1 MQTKRPPINYG
12 RQTKII
18 SFTTEAKGI
27 STNEL
32 GQEIGKIEAFGAI
45 YGNED
50 DGGDR
55 IIKGAFDRT
64 VKNSKSRAKS
74 RNNPYLFKM
83 LWNHSQD
90 DLIGGWYDVDPGD
103 PKGLRCWGDV
113 LLSTQRGREFYEL
126 ALAKMADQ
134 YSIIYDIIRGDKDNP
149 GARYDEKG
157 VRELLQLRL
166 FTIDPVSL
174 AMNDQTET
182 IDVKS
187 NEGKNMDE
195 KDKPPQRKTLLEHY
209 NEEMAEDLLE
219 DWQDVYVCALTGA
232 IFDAFTIGDQ
242 PQADISQA
250 LDDFK
255 ELVLSKFVT
264 QAIDCNLSQ
273 YLSDNGYSYTPG
285 LSQMLNGSDDGYYG
299 YMSRRKLPSVKRN
312 VAISAANQSNIDT
325 HVADLHAKADD
336 AITMM
341 RQAMQ
346 HVKAIHAQADNFA
359 STMAGGKD
367 DDEEEDK
374 PGGKESDGKSLESA
388 LTLIKGLRTN
398 Q

>member
-90 DLIGGWYDVDPGD
+90 DLIGGWYDVDPSD

-174 AMNDQTET
+174 AMNDET
-182 IDVKS
+182 DTVNVKS
-187 NEGKNMDE
+187 NEGKQME
-195 KDKPPQRKTLLEHY
+195 DKLPQRKTLLEHY
-209 NEEMAEDLLE
+209 NDAMARDLLE
-219 DWQDVYVCALTGA
+219 DWKCTILDPLTCAM
-232 IFDAFTIGDQ
+232 FDAFTIGDQ
-242 PQADISQA
+242 PEQDIAEA
-250 LDDFK
+250 LDVFK
-255 ELVLSKFVT
+255 TLVLTKFVP
-264 QAIDCNLSQ
+264 QAIECNLSQ
-273 YLSDNGYSYTPG
+273 YLTDNGYSYTPG
-285 LSQMLNGSDDGYYG
+285 LDLMQDGPDDGMYAYG
-299 YMSRRKLPSVKRN
+299 YMSRRSGFARKAGKP
-312 VAISAANQSNIDT
+312 ISATNQGHIDD
-325 HVADLHAKADD
+325 HVAALHDIANNA
-336 AITMM
+336 
-341 RQAMQ
+341 
-346 HVKAIHAQADNFA
+346 VKAIKAVHAQADSFA
-359 STMAGGKD
+359 STMSGGKD
-367 DDEEEDK
+367 DDETEDGKK
-374 PGGKESDGKSLESA
+374 PDDKQDGKSMESA
-388 LTLIKGLRTN
+388 LKLLQGLRTN
-398 Q
+398 R